1 MIRIIGE
8 DFYIKFKFL
17 ILRFSYLVTKII
29 KINQD
34 SENLNCEYRSLM
46 LLKENGHLTQLA
58 SEQAL
63 IRSLNIFIKLV
74 YYSIVHIIFK
84 FLRR

>member
-29 KINQD
+29 KINMHLMQI
-34 SENLNCEYRSLM
+34 LNGKTKFAIEK
-46 LLKENGHLTQLA
+46 KEILCRN
-58 SEQAL
+58 
-63 IRSLNIFIKLV
+63 
-74 YYSIVHIIFK
+74 
-84 FLRR
+84 

>member
-29 KINQD
+29 KINIHLMQI
-34 SENLNCEYRSLM
+34 LNGKTEFAIEK
-46 LLKENGHLTQLA
+46 KEILCRN
-58 SEQAL
+58 
-63 IRSLNIFIKLV
+63 
-74 YYSIVHIIFK
+74 
-84 FLRR
+84 